1 MSVVCFIYPSYLCRM
16 NTNISMKYVQASGGL
31 LIFVFRSL
39 FVKNIEIIVLPYEV
53 RLIAWCN
60 EVIWVWAI
68 TQLMN

>member
-1 MSVVCFIYPSYLCRM
+1 M

-53 RLIAWCN
+53 RLIA
-60 EVIWVWAI
+60 
-68 TQLMN
+68 